1 MHIESDIVELTADV
15 KALGGKRDD
24 TNERMNSG
32 FAAIRADMNAESK
45 SVRAEMNSGFT
56 ALRADMNAGFSSLKD
71 NISALRLE
79 IVRTKFWMLATGYSV
94 AAILVGVMARG
105 FKWI

>member
-1 MHIESDIVELTADV
+1 MSRRSVE
-15 KALGGKRDD
+15 RIDD

-32 FAAIRADMNAESK
+32 FAAI
-45 SVRAEMNSGFT
+45 
-56 ALRADMNAGFSSLKD
+56 RADMNAGFSSLKD

-79 IVRTKFWMLATGYSV
+79 IVRTKFWMLATVYSV